1 MVHHCPIAH
10 VHVEQG
16 LYAVI
21 LLVEEVDLILHLLKV
36 ALVRLLLVLLRKL
49 VDILTS
55 LVKFAK
61 AQDLTVPDLNSV
73 IETSKLL
80 LEPQM
85 RLHQVLILVT
95 QLVCTLIGTAKL
107 VGPLLILDGHAAR
120 LNRTLVSD
128 RAFGMFTFH

>member
-1 MVHHCPIAH
+1 M
-10 VHVEQG
+10 HVEQG

-21 LLVEEVDLILHLLKV
+21 LLVEEVDLVLHLLKV
-36 ALVRLLLVLLRKL
+36 ALVRFLLVLLCKL
-49 VDILTS
+49 VDVLTS

-80 LEPQM
+80 LEPEM

-95 QLVCTLIGTAKL
+95 QLVGTLIGTAKL
-107 VGPLLILDGHAAR
+107 VGPLLILDGHAAG
-120 LNRTLVSD
+120 LYWTLVSD